1 MGKLS
6 AARVKSITKQGLHGD
21 GGTLYLAVA
30 KGGSKSWV
38 QRVTIDGR
46 RRDIGLGGYPYVGL
60 AAARHKA
67 MGNRMAIAAGR
78 NPIAEKR
85 RSSIPTFAVAARRT
99 HAMLKP
105 RWRNDKHAESWMQ
118 TLERHAFPALGGLTV
133 DRIDRADVLA
143 VLTPIWGTRP
153 ETARRVRQRIRAV
166 LQWAWAHGFITEN
179 VAGEAI
185 EGALPAMPAVKAHLR
200 ALPYRDVAAALDTV
214 AASRASLSA
223 KSCLRF
229 VVLTACRSGEA
240 RLAKWDEIHCEALR
254 WRIPASRM
262 KTGIEHRIPLSDAAL
277 TVLERVRSLR
287 DESDLIFPSPARPR
301 RPMSDMTLT
310 KVLRDAGLADR
321 ATVHGFR
328 SSFRDWAA
336 EQTDAPHAVM
346 ELSLAHTVET
356 AVEQAYARSDLLARR
371 RKLMQHWADFLS
383 TDATR

>member
-1 MGKLS
+1 MGKLT
-6 AARVKSITKQGLHGD
+6 AAKVKSLTKRGLHGD

-30 KGGSKSWV
+30 KGGSKSWI
-38 QRVTIDGR
+38 QRVTIDGKR
-46 RRDIGLGGYPYVGL
+46 HDIGLGGYPYVGL
-60 AAARHKA
+60 AAARQKA
-67 MGNRMAIAAGR
+67 MDNRTAIAAGR

-85 RSSIPTFAVAARRT
+85 RSSIPSFAVAARRT
-99 HAMLKP
+99 HATLKP
-105 RWRNDKHAESWMQ
+105 RWRNDKHADSWMQ
-118 TLERHAFPALGGLTV
+118 TLERHAFPALGGLSV
-133 DRIDRADVLA
+133 DRIERADVLA

-166 LQWAWAHGFITEN
+166 LSWAWAHGFITEN

-200 ALPYRDVAAALDTV
+200 ALPYQDVAAALETV
-214 AASRASLSA
+214 EASRASLTA
-223 KSCLRF
+223 KACLRF

-240 RLAKWDEIHCEALR
+240 RLAKWDEIHSEAR
-254 WRIPASRM
+254 EWRIPGSRM
-262 KTGIEHRIPLSDAAL
+262 KAGIEHRVPLSDEAL
-277 TVLERVRSLR
+277 AVLERVRSLR

-310 KVLRDAGLADR
+310 KVMRDTGLAAR

-328 SSFRDWAA
+328 SSFRTWAS

-346 ELSLAHTVET
+346 ELSLAHTVGT

-371 RKLMQHWADFLS
+371 RKLMQQWADFLS
-383 TDATR
+383 AD